1 MTSVLQPEDGVF
13 KSLSSV
19 QLLFIFT
26 LKATPM
32 NENWNFYFQLRREP
46 FRQLGEELIL
56 KGYAEMAFLNTGRH
70 VVKKR

>member
-1 MTSVLQPEDGVF
+1 
-13 KSLSSV
+13 
-19 QLLFIFT
+19 
-26 LKATPM
+26 M

>member
-1 MTSVLQPEDGVF
+1 MTSVLQSEDSAF
-13 KSLSSV
+13 KSLSWV
-19 QLLFIFT
+19 KFLFIFT

-32 NENWNFYFQLRREP
+32 NEKWNFYFDLDAIP

>member
-1 MTSVLQPEDGVF
+1 
-13 KSLSSV
+13 
-19 QLLFIFT
+19 
-26 LKATPM
+26 M

-70 VVKKR
+70 VVKKEIIISRPFKFIFWKGLIINLAF

>member
-1 MTSVLQPEDGVF
+1 MMCSNPCHLYNF
-13 KSLSSV
+13 C
-19 QLLFIFT
+19 FIFT

-32 NENWNFYFQLRREP
+32 NEKLKFLFELKCEP